1 MVMHHVLLVY
11 ILLIIVLKSSRRTS
25 PWDRALT
32 MDTVSNMLDFGS
44 KLQWLDPQQGSVIFI
59 SYKVIKSS

>member
-44 KLQWLDPQQGSVIFI
+44 KLQWLDPQQGSIIFI